1 MEYLEL
7 IALIVFFG
15 WCCLPDEV
23 DSENQESDCIQNVPE
38 GLLNFKRKR
47 GGNGKVELYRP

>member
-15 WCCLPDEV
+15 WCCLPDENEKGEV
-23 DSENQESDCIQNVPE
+23 E
-38 GLLNFKRKR
+38 GEEF
-47 GGNGKVELYRP
+47 